1 MASTPQESVS
11 GPRIIQWYLDTRP
24 LWPVPNQSNPRD
36 EVQQLKTI
44 AARELSLLT
53 PQEQDSV
60 LKFYHLRDAKTK
72 LASHL
77 LKHYFVTLFSPS
89 LPWSQSAISRDG
101 MGKPFYRT
109 SNSATASSLSSAPPS
124 SSPSQAQAQTQS
136 LEFNVSHQAGL
147 VSLIGAVG
155 FHSSVDV
162 GTDIV
167 CVNERASHD
176 DAYISAQGF
185 FAWIDM
191 HADVFSPPEV
201 SSMKFG
207 PLPLKHL
214 FGSLL
219 PERRKARVEGYGFDM
234 ISRCQRPGDV
244 LKLNVSYDADEE
256 GGGSNSGG
264 SKLNLTV
271 KGTEI
276 LALKKRRFY
285 AYWCLREAYVKM
297 TGEALAASWL
307 KELEIS
313 GIRVPLPAPS
323 PLRSSSPPI
332 PDPHKDEDLQD
343 GEVVKNFKILF
354 RDHQVAD
361 VVMELA
367 ALGQDYMISGAVRG
381 AGGEVQM
388 GRWVRVE
395 LGDVVGLAEGRV

>member
-1 MASTPQESVS
+1 MASIPQESVS

-24 LWPVPNQSNPRD
+24 LWPVPNHSNPRD

-101 MGKPFYRT
+101 MGKPFYR
-109 SNSATASSLSSAPPS
+109 
-124 SSPSQAQAQTQS
+124 AQAQTQS

-244 LKLNVSYDADEE
+244 LKLNVS
-256 GGGSNSGG
+256 NSGG

-323 PLRSSSPPI
+323 P
-332 PDPHKDEDLQD
+332 KDEDLQD
-343 GEVVKNFKILF
+343 GEVIKNFKILF
-354 RDHQVAD
+354 RDHLVAD